1 MISPGSI
8 NQTPSVS
15 RPCTGAALL
24 GQQHVSFCLE
34 IPNTIFRKPFHFIYF
49 PFLAQTVSAD
59 GKPARSC
66 VLLAYYLRFKVSLPI
81 KCKAEES
88 RAFMH
93 SSCVPPPPPSI
104 RSKFISMPCRFQSAF
119 PDPLTSPVT
128 ACASSLPFKLGV
140 SQGGALLWA
149 WEDMMGLK

>member
-1 MISPGSI
+1 M
-8 NQTPSVS
+8 
-15 RPCTGAALL
+15 
-24 GQQHVSFCLE
+24 
-34 IPNTIFRKPFHFIYF
+34 
-49 PFLAQTVSAD
+49 
-59 GKPARSC
+59 
-66 VLLAYYLRFKVSLPI
+66 LLAYYLRFKVSLPI

-93 SSCVPPPPPSI
+93 SFFFPSPI

-128 ACASSLPFKLGV
+128 ACAPSLPFELGV
-140 SQGGALLWA
+140 SRGGALLWA